1 VRALQQVLRLA
12 LAHGVEGLCIVLL
25 AVISA
30 DLLLGVFSRYVLER
44 TFVWYDE
51 VARACFIWLVFLGAA
66 AAVKRGAHFGLH
78 MVVDAM
84 PPHLKRAAL
93 LLTPLTVIV
102 FSAVLVVQGWDLM
115 LHGATQTTAVMA
127 MPVSWI
133 YAAMPVGGALM
144 ILYSLPVAWRTWR
157 GIRDGERIA
166 EHGAKRQ

>member
-1 VRALQQVLRLA
+1 MKKLLDN
-12 LAHGVEGLCIVLL
+12 GVEWACILLL
-25 AVISA
+25 AVISV

-78 MVVDAM
+78 MFVEMM

-102 FSAVLVVQGWDLM
+102 FSATLVWLGWDLM
-115 LHGATQTTAVMA
+115 QHGSAQTTAVMS

-144 ILYSLPVAWRTWR
+144 MFYALFLFVDVLKKEPA
-157 GIRDGERIA
+157 A
-166 EHGAKRQ
+166 

>member
-1 VRALQQVLRLA
+1 MRFLTKAPQFVLR
-12 LAHGVEGLCIVLL
+12 HGVEGLCIVLL
-25 AVISA
+25 AVITF

-78 MVVDAM
+78 MFVDMM

-93 LLTPLTVIV
+93 LLTPLTIIV
-102 FSAVLVVQGWDLM
+102 FSAAIVWQGWALM
-115 LHGATQTTAVMA
+115 QHGATQTTAVMA

-144 ILYSLPVAWRTWR
+144 VFYALIVFFEILKKPV
-157 GIRDGERIA
+157 
-166 EHGAKRQ
+166 

>member
-1 VRALQQVLRLA
+1 MRKILDS
-12 LAHGVEGLCIVLL
+12 GVEWACILLL
-25 AVISA
+25 AIITV

-78 MVVDAM
+78 VFVELM
-84 PPHLKRAAL
+84 PPALKRAAL
-93 LLTPLTVIV
+93 LLTPFTVIV
-102 FSAVLVVQGWDLM
+102 FSAAIAWQGWALM
-115 LHGATQTTAVMA
+115 RHGSAQTTAVMA

-144 ILYSLPVAWRTWR
+144 GFYALMLLFEKPA
-157 GIRDGERIA
+157 
-166 EHGAKRQ
+166 